1 MNTGAARV
9 ALLTLL
15 TSAIALA
22 GCGTAPA
29 PPATAPTAPARPAPV
44 PAPAGQGN
52 VGQLGWAAWR
62 VTSRGLSLSSDGGRH
77 FAQVAL
83 PSAVA
88 PADVLAVAHVGGGA
102 TWLCAA
108 GPGRSVTVY
117 ARDPKTGSWSAGTE
131 LRPSWPAGLGGA
143 APMAPSR
150 VAITPGQANQVVVTT
165 QLVLTHSVAITR
177 IFVSDDGGATYVQR
191 VLPATSDLNTPWW
204 STVLSG
210 AGGVAVIGD
219 RMDQVV
225 YTTDGGSAWSASTLS
240 GAGGDYV
247 AGPAIFA
254 GTTVY
259 LPVTEA
265 DVSGAGAFVLL
276 RSTDGGA
283 AFAAG
288 GDQAV
293 SFDGPFDPAPAP
305 VSVAA
310 GVWWL
315 VSPPD
320 GAVYR
325 SMDDGRS
332 WSKAPASLP
341 AGVIGIGASDAQNAT
356 VTIQQDTCANS
367 KSGCTSGQ
375 FLETTSDA
383 GTSWT
388 RL

>member
-1 MNTGAARV
+1 MNAGAVRV

-15 TSAIALA
+15 TSTIALA
-22 GCGTAPA
+22 GCGTALA
-29 PPATAPTAPARPAPV
+29 PSATAPKAAARPAAAPAR
-44 PAPAGQGN
+44 AGQGN

-62 VTSRGLSLSSDGGRH
+62 VTSQGLSLSSDGGRR

-83 PSAVA
+83 PAKVA
-88 PADVLAVAHVGGGA
+88 PADVLAVAHVGGGP
-102 TWLCAA
+102 TWLGAA

-117 ARDPKTGSWSAGTE
+117 ARDPKTGRWSAGTE
-131 LRPSWPAGLGGA
+131 LTPSWPAGLGGA
-143 APMAPSR
+143 ASMAPSR
-150 VAITPGQANQVVVTT
+150 VAITPGRANQVVVTT
-165 QLVLTHSVAITR
+165 QLVLTHSVALTR

-191 VLPATSDLNTPWW
+191 VLPAVSDLNTPWQ
-204 STVLSG
+204 SAVLSG
-210 AGGVAVIGD
+210 ARGVAVIGE

-225 YTTDGGSAWSASTLS
+225 HTTDGGSTWSASTLS

-265 DVSGAGAFVLL
+265 GASGGGAFVLL

-283 AFAAG
+283 TFAAG
-288 GDQAV
+288 GHQAV
-293 SFDGPFDPAPAP
+293 SFGGAFDPAPAP

-315 VSPPD
+315 ASTPG

-325 SMDDGRS
+325 STDDGRS

-341 AGVIGIGASDAQNAT
+341 AGVIGIGASDARNAT
-356 VTIQQDTCANS
+356 VTIEQSTCANG